1 MHIERHAVGEAALSA
16 AVTDF
21 AERMAGDVH
30 RMQHDESPQYGW
42 EMICESFLD
51 YVGARSVDN
60 PALAGKDCKLAFE
73 SAAAAALGSFAL
85 TAWPQRVGDVFI
97 EYTGTGVVY
106 DREEL
111 AGDVPAYDWLD
122 TFFLACVAG
131 DTDRDGALFLSAVPS
146 RGGQEDRA
154 DVALVHALSAFVYGV
169 LGSAEAGGAA
179 GPVTDEQRAAFI
191 DVLVRELGPGSD
203 RSHDRA
209 ALATLR
215 ALAADDR
222 EGFTAALAAQL
233 TQYRER
239 QAATAKPHPRSLL
252 PLDALALASLAQRWK
267 GWQPGVDSAYLPA
280 AALGGFAPP
289 VPRVRAFGA
298 DKRPDAL
305 AALAAGPLVVDG
317 PRRSQGQESTDP
329 ARAEQ
334 AERYDQYLAR
344 SAAEFADPEEQPAH
358 VARELPSVMD
368 DQFRLFQ
375 RSVTGDPTA
384 DDGRGH
390 GALVRAAEAGTAAFR
405 LAAAEPGT
413 EPEVT
418 VGGVTRAL
426 PAGGRPNAVGP
437 AQWMRATAAAV
448 VSGEDAL
455 LAECVR
461 IGPDPFGSG
470 GRATAV
476 RAYATALHDHL
487 RGVDAEPA
495 LRGAAAEAFRM
506 RHFNYLLPP
515 VVLLSQL
522 AAGDREGFA
531 LALADA
537 LEEHRDHYEVGEN
550 ATDPDALLN
559 PDVLALVCLARRAG
573 WEVPV
578 RSPYLPATLVPA
590 A

>member
-1 MHIERHAVGEAALSA
+1 MSA
-16 AVTDF
+16 AVADF

-60 PALAGKDCKLAFE
+60 PELAGKDCKLAFE
-73 SAAAAALGSFAL
+73 SAAAAAMGSFAL

-106 DREEL
+106 DREEP
-111 AGDVPAYDWLD
+111 AGDVSAHDWLD

-131 DTDRDGALFLSAVPS
+131 DTDRDGALFLSAAPP
-146 RGGQEDRA
+146 RDGQEGRA

-169 LGSAEAGGAA
+169 LGSAGAGGAA

-222 EGFTAALAAQL
+222 EAFTAALAEQL
-233 TQYRER
+233 TRYRER

-267 GWQPGVDSAYLPA
+267 GWEPGVDCAYLPA

-317 PRRSQGQESTDP
+317 PRRSRGQEPSDA

-334 AERYDQYLAR
+334 AARAERYDQYLGR
-344 SAAEFADPEEQPAH
+344 SAAEFADPEERPEH
-358 VARELPSVMD
+358 VARGLPGLMD
-368 DQFRLFQ
+368 NQYRIFQ
-375 RSVTGDPTA
+375 RRVTDGRTA
-384 DDGRGH
+384 DDGR
-390 GALVRAAEAGTAAFR
+390 GALVRAAEAGTAAFQ
-405 LAAAEPGT
+405 LAAAEPDT
-413 EPEVT
+413 EREVS

-426 PAGGRPNAVGP
+426 PAGGRPNALGP
-437 AQWMRATAAAV
+437 VQWLRATAAAV
-448 VSGEDAL
+448 VSGEEAL

-461 IGPDPFGSG
+461 IGPDPFGGG

-487 RGVDAEPA
+487 RGADAEPA
-495 LRGAAAEAFRM
+495 LRAAASEAFRM
-506 RHFNYLLPP
+506 RDLNYLLPP

-537 LEEHRDHYEVGEN
+537 LEDHRDHYEVGEN

-578 RSPYLPATLVPA
+578 RSPYLPEPLVPVA
-590 A
+590 